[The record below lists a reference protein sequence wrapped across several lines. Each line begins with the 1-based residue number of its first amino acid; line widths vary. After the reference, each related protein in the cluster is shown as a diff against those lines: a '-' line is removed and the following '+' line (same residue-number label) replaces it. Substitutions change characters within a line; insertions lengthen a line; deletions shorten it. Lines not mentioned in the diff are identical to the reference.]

1 MAKEKIFN
9 VAIGIALIMTVL
21 SGSYY
26 LYEHN
31 FMNFKQNQLQ
41 QEHVRYMKD
50 KVLTSNDEIS
60 YKDVMSECLKQ
71 NVKGLVRIGTLC
83 VPELEINVP
92 IYNKPYD
99 EDALKHGVQRM
110 APVKDGKLL
119 GNVDSN
125 NLVLVGHNYGDG
137 RRMFSPLQEGVN
149 QDDSYFKNNEAVK
162 NEWLKGEQAYVA
174 TKDGIFVYT
183 IDYQK
188 AVRET
193 DTTARKET
201 KNKVLTL
208 ITCLEPDDDHRIVT
222 RANLS
227 MSCAWN
233 TASPQILKYLKGR

>member
-9 VAIGIALIMTVL
+9 YAIAVAFIMTVF

-31 FMNFKQNQLQ
+31 FMNLKQEQLQ
-41 QEHVRYMKD
+41 KEHVRYMKD

-60 YKDVMSECLKQ
+60 YEKVMKECLKQ
-71 NVKGLVRIGTLC
+71 DRKDLVRIGTLSI
-83 VPELEINVP
+83 PELEINVP

-99 EDALKHGVQRM
+99 EEALEFGAQRM
-110 APVKDGKLL
+110 ASIKDGKLL

-149 QDDSYFKNNEAVK
+149 QDDSYFENGSATENK
-162 NEWLKGEQAYVA
+162 WLKGKQAYVA
-174 TKDGIFVYT
+174 TKNGISVYT

-188 AVRET
+188 AVRES

-201 KNKVLTL
+201 RNKVLTL

-233 TASPQILKYLKGR
+233 TASPQILKYLR